1 MMNNKDR
8 NITEGIKCLATSF
21 LASIGFIVVI
31 VVIAIAI
38 DC

>member
-8 NITEGIKCLATSF
+8 NITEGIKCIASCS

-31 VVIAIAI
+31 LVIAIAI
-38 DC
+38 GA

>member
-8 NITEGIKCLATSF
+8 NITEGIIDLATTF
-21 LASIGFIVVI
+21 LAFIGFIVVI
-31 VVIAIAI
+31 AVIAIAI

>member
-1 MMNNKDR
+1 MNNKDR
-8 NITEGIKCLATSF
+8 NITEGIKGLATSA

-31 VVIAIAI
+31 LVIVIAI